1 MTGRKRLYL
10 ATAIIFGL
18 FTNISYFISDASA
31 DPLSIGYTSR
41 QMSVIG
47 GSDSSQTLTASGG
60 TGPYTWSIPGGS
72 GTLSTSNGSSTVYT
86 APSSNPNRA
95 NDPIIRLTDSTGRYV
110 NLTMAVN
117 GYPYSV
123 EAVRISAEPWCN
135 TVGVVSSCGM
145 TTYHYDCHGD
155 LMAPPHYFNPNPCFS
170 TTNSVWGCDY
180 CLNSSLICDN

>member
-10 ATAIIFGL
+10 ATTVIFGL
-18 FTNISYFISDASA
+18 FINFSYLISDAFA

-47 GSDSSQTLTASGG
+47 GTDSSQTLTASGG

-86 APSSNPNRA
+86 APSSNANRA
-95 NDPIIRLTDSTGRYV
+95 NDPTVRVTDSSGQYAD
-110 NLTMAVN
+110 LPMAVN
-117 GYPYSV
+117 SYFYPA
-123 EAVRISAEPWCN
+123 EAVRISADPWCHN
-135 TVGVVSSCGM
+135 ISDVISECGM

-155 LMAPPHYFNPNPCFS
+155 LM
-170 TTNSVWGCDY
+170 T
-180 CLNSSLICDN
+180 LE